1 MTITDGTAVFAVR
14 DKRMQALVD
23 MFYPVGTIIARDDET
38 KPEIL
43 SYGKWEKIGENRVL
57 QGAGGGN
64 LAGTDVEAGLPNIT
78 GNTNVNGG
86 NIGNYYDEEKAG
98 EGAIYLTQAVKNNS
112 GVSNGNGFHGNVI
125 NFDASKSNSIYGASE
140 TVQPPA
146 HIVVFW
152 KRIK

>member
-57 QGAGGGN
+57 QGAGGQFSRN
-64 LAGTDVEAGLPNIT
+64 RC
-78 GNTNVNGG
+78 GG
-86 NIGNYYDEEKAG
+86 RTAEYYW
-98 EGAIYLTQAVKNNS
+98 Q
-112 GVSNGNGFHGNVI
+112 
-125 NFDASKSNSIYGASE
+125 
-140 TVQPPA
+140 
-146 HIVVFW
+146 
-152 KRIK
+152 R

>member
-57 QGAGGGN
+57 QGAGG
-64 LAGTDVEAGLPNIT
+64 
-78 GNTNVNGG
+78 
-86 NIGNYYDEEKAG
+86 
-98 EGAIYLTQAVKNNS
+98 AI
-112 GVSNGNGFHGNVI
+112 
-125 NFDASKSNSIYGASE
+125 
-140 TVQPPA
+140 
-146 HIVVFW
+146 
-152 KRIK
+152 